1 MEEEKKDFTIKLV
14 NKEAAQ
20 AIDKFLLVFGIAA
33 QRELDQIK
41 SIAENLANVVK
52 QRNVAKSSKY

>member
-1 MEEEKKDFTIKLV
+1 MEEEKKDFTINLV

-20 AIDKFLLVFGIAA
+20 AIDSFLLVFGKAVQI
-33 QRELDQIK
+33 ELDQIK

-52 QRNVAKSSKY
+52 QCNVAKPNKP